1 MNKTLLNKTR
11 TIGRIATLAIAL
23 LALSSTAF
31 ADNDRRRGG
40 YNHGN
45 QRWNNHSANRNWNRH
60 DRNRNSSFDGGS
72 FFGGVVLGSI
82 LGSNYSR
89 PSYSHA
95 SYSHASVYYED
106 PWRSHRYSRP
116 LRSSYGYFNS
126 SYYEPYR
133 VTRPRSTVVYSTVVK
148 PAPIVIT
155 APQISVTHTRRL
167 LLDLEGRCFD
177 VTIDEQGVERRL
189 QLEDEACA
197 F

>member
-1 MNKTLLNKTR
+1 MNKTLLSKSK

-23 LALSSTAF
+23 LTLSSTTF
-31 ADNDRRRGG
+31 ADNDHRRGG

-45 QRWNNHSANRNWNRH
+45 QRWNNHSASRNWNRY
-60 DRNRNSSFDGGS
+60 DRHRNSGFDGGS
-72 FFGGVVLGSI
+72 FFGGVVLGSV
-82 LGSNYSR
+82 LSSNYSR

-95 SYSHASVYYED
+95 GVYYER
-106 PWRSHRYSRP
+106 PWRSYRFSRP

-133 VTRPRSTVVYSTVVK
+133 VTRPRSTVVYSTVVN
-148 PAPIVIT
+148 PAPIVVT
-155 APQISVTHTRRL
+155 APQISATPTRRL

-177 VTIDEQGVERRL
+177 VTTDEQGVERRL
-189 QLEDEACA
+189 QLEDQACA